1 MEKIESIS
9 YCLHCGNKAPQKLVF
24 LKEFI
29 SDYAEDNNGEEIPI
43 LFGVDY
49 ILECQTCSRLSV
61 YVTDVSEQGEAEKSF
76 YQSKRMW
83 PTNTLDLDS
92 FGIPKDILD
101 TYAEASKIKF
111 IAPNAFAVLMRR
123 ALEVICIDQGISEK
137 KSLHESLKKLTVLGK
152 LPPLLS
158 EVSNIIKIIGNA
170 GAHAVGAPIYR
181 THVLAID
188 DFFRLVLEY
197 LYVAPNKLEKFKKE
211 LEEFRLLKKD
221 TKDLEK

>member
-1 MEKIESIS
+1 MEKIESIK
-9 YCLHCGNKAPQKLVF
+9 YCLHCGNKAPQKIVF

-49 ILECQTCSRLSV
+49 ILECQTCSRLSL
-61 YVTDVSEQGEAEKSF
+61 YETEGCEQGEIQKSF

-83 PTNTLDLDS
+83 PTNNLDLDS
-92 FGIPKDILD
+92 FGVPKDVLD
-101 TYAEASKIKF
+101 TYVEASKIKF

-123 ALEVICIDQGISEK
+123 ALEVICIDQGVSEK
-137 KSLHESLKKLTVLGK
+137 KSLHESLKRLTALGK

-170 GAHAVGAPIYR
+170 GAHAVGPPIYR
-181 THVLAID
+181 LHILAID
-188 DFFRLVLEY
+188 DFFRVVLEY
-197 LYVAPNKLEKFKKE
+197 LYVAPSKLEKFKKE
-211 LEEFRLLKKD
+211 S
-221 TKDLEK
+221 EKF